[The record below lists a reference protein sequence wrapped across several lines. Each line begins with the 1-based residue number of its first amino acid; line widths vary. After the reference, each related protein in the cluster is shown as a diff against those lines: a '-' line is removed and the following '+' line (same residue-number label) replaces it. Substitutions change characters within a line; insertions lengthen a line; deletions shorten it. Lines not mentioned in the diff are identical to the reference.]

1 MNGLTKLADDAQQHV
16 SLKTL
21 KVTISS
27 EMMVHLLENKLS
39 RATMD
44 KWEATLERDEFSKP
58 DEIYEFIYKTTVCAS
73 RHERTKISETV

>member
-1 MNGLTKLADDAQQHV
+1 
-16 SLKTL
+16 
-21 KVTISS
+21 
-27 EMMVHLLENKLS
+27 MVHLLENKLS

-73 RHERTKISETV
+73 RREKTKVSETV